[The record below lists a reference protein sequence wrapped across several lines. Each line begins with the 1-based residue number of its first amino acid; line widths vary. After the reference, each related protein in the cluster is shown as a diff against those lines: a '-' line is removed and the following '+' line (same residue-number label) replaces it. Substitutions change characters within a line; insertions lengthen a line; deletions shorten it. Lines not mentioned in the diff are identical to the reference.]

1 MLTSLAYC
9 DVRSKTVLH
18 ADRRGRELDLV
29 DLVEEEKD
37 ARDVST
43 NDENWALYPLAN
55 TKGRFQYRWLDPG
68 FRPEGCSLPSKQAN
82 NLMK

>member
-1 MLTSLAYC
+1 MMLTSLAYC

-43 NDENWALYPLAN
+43 NDEN
-55 TKGRFQYRWLDPG
+55 
-68 FRPEGCSLPSKQAN
+68 
-82 NLMK
+82 